1 MVERGTPDDQLTQ
14 IAVDS
19 GLNSAIN
26 QLVKDY
32 QIDLPTAVRLVVSA
46 ASKWIAKTLD
56 DL

>member
-14 IAVDS
+14 IAVDT
-19 GLNSAIN
+19 GLNSAIDK
-26 QLVKDY
+26 LVKDL

-46 ASKWIAKTLD
+46 AAKWIAKNLD